1 MKSLLIITAFFLSV
15 FVVNAQKQVDNFEEL
30 MEALNSGKNV
40 RAVFHYKYCQLI
52 SDNEVQEKI
61 PDAIGGMSIDVYE
74 YFAEGAVRN
83 KEAFV
88 VTSTS
93 KIIKNPMGEGYVYNY
108 AKVKVKASNEVRI
121 TAVYLDPITFEEK
134 MTENFFTEMN
144 NSENKGGAFFYIED

>member
-1 MKSLLIITAFFLSV
+1 MKSLLTLATVLLSILM
-15 FVVNAQKQVDNFEEL
+15 VNGQKQIDNFEDL

-40 RAVFHYKYCQLI
+40 RTVFHYKECQLI

-88 VTSTS
+88 VASTS
-93 KIIKNPMGEGYVYNY
+93 KIIKNPMGKGYVYNY

-121 TAVYLDPITFEEK
+121 TAVYLDPLTFEEK

-144 NSENKGGAFFYIED
+144 NSNNEGGAYFYVED